1 MRGIILRA
9 LPVCVLAFTTGCFM
23 FQGQRAA
30 TPAAPP
36 TETHAY
42 WQKVGEIM
50 ARKPISAEL
59 KDMLKLVREQ
69 TDAWSE
75 LPTEGV
81 DADLVASVETLIRCE
96 EDVLRQGEFAGN
108 DVEILRRSQGL
119 AVGFASANKKATEAK
134 KRVWALRDA
143 LNSRYGGGFA
153 PMLGER

>member
-1 MRGIILRA
+1 MRGIMLRA

-23 FQGQRAA
+23 FQGQQAPTSA
-30 TPAAPP
+30 TPP

-81 DADLVASVETLIRCE
+81 DTDLVAAVEALIRCE
-96 EDVLRQGEFAGN
+96 EDVLRQAEFAGN
-108 DVEILRRSQGL
+108 DVETMKRSQGL
-119 AVGFASANKKATEAK
+119 AMGFASANKKATETK
-134 KRVWALRDA
+134 KRVRALRDT
-143 LNSRYGGGFA
+143 LNSRYGGGF
-153 PMLGER
+153 PPIQGER